1 MISDKDG
8 GDSDYNDG
16 DDIDMLDSSL
26 KHQTI
31 DNRPVDACGVGGT
44 QSTPINDPDDT
55 KKE

>member
-16 DDIDMLDSSL
+16 DDVDMLDSSL